1 MHRKKPTP
9 PIRPILQCSAS
20 QLPAIQKIFN
30 DAILHSTALY
40 EYVPRDEK
48 IMQAWL
54 SSKQNNNIPVI
65 GIEWE
70 PGVLAGFATW
80 GEFRPRAAYKYA
92 VEHSV
97 YVDEQFRGEGIGRQ
111 LLEALIDAAKQH
123 ERHSLIAGIDA
134 TNVASVALHSSLG
147 FHCCGTVRE
156 AGFKFGKW
164 LDLEFWQLLLPT
176 PANPKDG

>member
-1 MHRKKPTP
+1 
-9 PIRPILQCSAS
+9 
-20 QLPAIQKIFN
+20 
-30 DAILHSTALY
+30 
-40 EYVPRDEK
+40 
-48 IMQAWL
+48 MQAWL

-111 LLEALIDAAKQH
+111 LLEALIEGH
-123 ERHSLIAGIDA
+123 PSLWSVL
-134 TNVASVALHSSLG
+134 VAMLM
-147 FHCCGTVRE
+147 T
-156 AGFKFGKW
+156 
-164 LDLEFWQLLLPT
+164 
-176 PANPKDG
+176 